1 MATRATYEFNSN
13 DSRTTVYI
21 HWDGYPTGAAVYL
34 YNMIMNTSKGDLA
47 TQFIRA
53 NKEAEITES
62 HQRHGDTEY
71 QYTITGNDLHAT
83 IKASR
88 TKVIA
93 GFNSDVRT
101 NQTYF
106 EGSLLGFIEQEKEL
120 IKDYKPFKEL
130 DLDYRKVWMNETIA
144 IRRLHDNHGPLECYK
159 SCKAVHNGSSNW
171 NYVITEIK
179 TITEAF
185 PEIKEELTE
194 DLKKLLV

>member
-13 DSRTTVYI
+13 DSKTTVYI
-21 HWDGYPTGAAVYL
+21 HWDGYPTGAAVYF

-62 HQRHGDTEY
+62 HERHGDTEY

-83 IKASR
+83 IKVSR

-93 GFNSDVRT
+93 GFNSDIRY
-101 NQTYF
+101 NSNYF

-120 IKDYKPFKEL
+120 IKDYKPFREVNIDGLKAL
-130 DLDYRKVWMNETIA
+130 MNETTA
-144 IRRLHDNHGPLECYK
+144 RQNLNDKHGPLDCYK
-159 SCKAVHNGSSNW
+159 ACKAMNDGSHKWSYMINQ
-171 NYVITEIK
+171 IK